1 MNHKKISPDICNLSR
16 AGARHS
22 NVPPPVNESLWCQLK
37 PCCAL
42 HKSLHCLSIARCSVV
57 VSTHTQHLAG
67 RGNQEVDASTAA
79 MTSSHFSLFE
89 ENSIPTVAPLI
100 LYLGHCQVSYL

>member
-1 MNHKKISPDICNLSR
+1 MNHEKISPDICNLSR

-22 NVPPPVNESLWCQLK
+22 NVPPPVNESL
-37 PCCAL
+37 
-42 HKSLHCLSIARCSVV
+42 CLSIARCSVV

-89 ENSIPTVAPLI
+89 ENLIPTVAPLI